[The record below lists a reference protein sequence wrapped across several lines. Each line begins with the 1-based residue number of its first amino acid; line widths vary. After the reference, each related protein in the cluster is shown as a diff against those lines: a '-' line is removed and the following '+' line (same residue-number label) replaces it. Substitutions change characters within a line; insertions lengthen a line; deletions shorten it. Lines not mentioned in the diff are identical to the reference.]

1 MNKTIRYIMYVLI
14 MIICIVSVFVGV
26 YAVEL
31 RIAKDERERLEQS
44 AERNE
49 PVRKGEK
56 STTEKFKDLFTN
68 EFFGSNFDDTGIKK
82 VETNKPLV
90 YSWSENINKD
100 GKYAI
105 DVHLPAI
112 NVDSE
117 IVQKYNEAT
126 SQNFISKVNS
136 LKSEEQPN
144 SQFTIYET
152 SFTSY
157 INEDILSIAIRASLK
172 EGNNAQRVIIKTYN
186 YNLKTGQEVK
196 ISDILAKRGIEASTV
211 DQKINEEVKE
221 AAEEAESV
229 AKTGYEIYK
238 RNLGNQMYLVK
249 NVTNFIQGPEGELYI
264 IFDYG
269 ETNNTSEMD
278 VIKI

>member
-1 MNKTIRYIMYVLI
+1 MNKTIRYIMYVVI

-31 RIAKDERERLEQS
+31 RIAKDERERMEQS
-44 AERNE
+44 AENNE
-49 PVRKGEK
+49 PIKKSEK
-56 STTEKFKDLFTN
+56 STTDKFKDLFTN
-68 EFFGSNFDDTGIKK
+68 EFFSSNYDDSQIRK
-82 VETNKPLV
+82 VEPNKPLV
-90 YSWSENINKD
+90 YGWSENINKD

-105 DVHLPAI
+105 DAHLPAI
-112 NVDSE
+112 NIDSE
-117 IVQKYNEAT
+117 VVAKYNEAT
-126 SQNFISKVNS
+126 SQNFVSKVNS

-152 SFTSY
+152 SYISY
-157 INEDILSIAIRASLK
+157 INEDVLSVAIMASLK
-172 EGNNAQRVIIKTYN
+172 EGSNAQRVIVKTYN

-211 DQKINEEVKE
+211 DQKISEEVKE

-249 NVTNFIQGPEGELYI
+249 NVTNFIQGPEGELFI